1 MCLLVGK
8 IIGGDTDNKTY
19 LFSIRA
25 NILCCDSSVISTTG
39 LDYCSLLVFKERF
52 NNTASLAGIK
62 SRRHLCQTIPLCL
75 CTLFAFKK
83 HQDGAYILHTVLFVF
98 IYVSL
103 WARTFHARSRATPKK
118 HIISRL
124 ERVWLIS
131 GGRGDRADRG
141 LDSC

>member
-1 MCLLVGK
+1 MKVICAHAYPKIKDHICLLLGK
-8 IIGGDTDNKTY
+8 IIGGDTDSKTY
-19 LFSIRA
+19 LFSIRV

-75 CTLFAFKK
+75 CTLFAIKK
-83 HQDGAYILHTVLFVF
+83 HQDRAYILHTVLFVF

-103 WARTFHARSRATPKK
+103 HAHSGATPKK
-118 HIISRL
+118 HIISGL
-124 ERVWLIS
+124 ERV
-131 GGRGDRADRG
+131 
-141 LDSC
+141 